1 MSLKARAV
9 APVPRAGPSVFDSGP
24 VSQVRQE
31 LLAMTPG
38 TDQFADRLR
47 AILVELDA
55 DQARLDRAIENT
67 NTRFGRSASAGRTRG
82 SNDA

>member
-1 MSLKARAV
+1 MVLMDEHASPNRGAYH
-9 APVPRAGPSVFDSGP
+9 
-24 VSQVRQE
+24 VRQE

-55 DQARLDRAIENT
+55 DQARLDRAIEDT
-67 NTRFGRSASAGRTRG
+67 DTRFGLSASGGRTRG

>member
-1 MSLKARAV
+1 MT
-9 APVPRAGPSVFDSGP
+9 PVFDSGAARH
-24 VSQVRQE
+24 VRQE

-47 AILVELDA
+47 AIMVELDA
-55 DQARLDRAIENT
+55 DQARLDRAIEDT
-67 NTRFGRSASAGRTRG
+67 NVTRFGPSASARGRAGG